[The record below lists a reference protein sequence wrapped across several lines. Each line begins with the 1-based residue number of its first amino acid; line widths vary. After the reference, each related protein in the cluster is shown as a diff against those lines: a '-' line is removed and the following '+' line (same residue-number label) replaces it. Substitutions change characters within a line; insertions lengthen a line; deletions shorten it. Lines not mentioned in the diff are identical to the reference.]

1 MSADLY
7 VITPGWTVQAPYVR
21 TTLRRALELRSA
33 QNVWTGT
40 EHISNARGMIHGD
53 ELPDSG
59 RWTLTKSQLATL
71 VIALK
76 WRRAKRGTW
85 EANTAPD
92 VIAHY
97 EEIEDAVT
105 EAYRAAC
112 HAEGRY
118 WM

>member
-1 MSADLY
+1 MSADIY
-7 VITPGWTVQAPYVR
+7 VVTPGWTVQAPYVR
-21 TTLRRALELRSA
+21 TTLRRALALQPT
-33 QNVWTGT
+33 QNVWRST
-40 EHISNARGMIHGD
+40 EHISNATAMIYGD

-76 WRRAKRGTW
+76 WRRAKR
-85 EANTAPD
+85 EAFGSDTAPD
-92 VIAHY
+92 TLAHY
-97 EEIEDAVT
+97 EEIEEAVT
-105 EAYRAAC
+105 QAYRSAC